1 MLAYIIRRLLIGLLS
16 LTGAS
21 IITFVLIYVVPSD
34 PADIWMG
41 PHATQEQIERT
52 RAELGLD
59 KPLHVQYGRYM
70 GRFLQGDWGV
80 SIVTKQPVLTD
91 LATYIPASIELI
103 VFGLS
108 LGFAVGI
115 PLGVLSAARTGSGLD
130 HVTRLFSIAGVA
142 LPSFWLAMILQLT
155 LSKTLGLFP
164 LTGRLELLVEITA
177 PVRRITGFYIIDS
190 LITGNFTAFGDALW
204 HLVLPGVTLA
214 AYPLGLATRMVRT
227 TMLEV
232 LNEDYIRTARAF
244 GARDSKV
251 LAVYA
256 LRNAVG
262 PVLTVGA
269 LTFGYSLVSTFL
281 IESLFAWPGLGRYAA
296 KAIVSADYPAIMAIT
311 LLVAATYIV
320 LNLTVDLIQAFLDPR
335 IRLS

>member
-1 MLAYIIRRLLIGLLS
+1 MLAYIVRRLLVGLLA
-16 LTGAS
+16 LTGVS
-21 IITFVLIYVVPSD
+21 IITFVLVYIVPSD
-34 PADIWMG
+34 PADLWMG
-41 PHATQEQIERT
+41 PHATPEQIERA
-52 RAELGLD
+52 RSELGLD
-59 KPLHVQYGRYM
+59 EPLHVQYSRYM
-70 GRFLQGDWGV
+70 GNFLQGDWGV
-80 SIVTKQPVLTD
+80 SIVTKQPVLAD
-91 LATYIPASIELI
+91 LVTYIPASIELI
-103 VFGLS
+103 LFGLF
-108 LGFAVGI
+108 LGFTVGI
-115 PLGVLSAARTGSGLD
+115 PLGALSAAKAGSGLD
-130 HVTRLFSIAGVA
+130 HVTRLFSLAGVA
-142 LPSFWLAMILQLT
+142 LPSFWLAMILQLA
-155 LSKTLGLFP
+155 LSKALGLFP
-164 LTGRLELLVEITA
+164 LTGRLDLLVEITS
-177 PVRRITGFYIIDS
+177 PVRRISGFYLLDS

-204 HLVLPGVTLA
+204 HLVLPGITLA

-244 GARDSKV
+244 GARDTKV

-281 IESLFAWPGLGRYAA
+281 IESVFGWPGLGRYAS

-311 LLVAATYIV
+311 LLVATTYII
-320 LNLTVDLIQAFLDPR
+320 LNLAVDLVQAFLDPR